1 MSLLFGL
8 CCLPTRRSLSLNVDR
23 CEVKLGDLDAT
34 ALVNQFGAL
43 QTLLGGIRYQR
54 LQCVPPV
61 DSLVLLDQSVV
72 LLFQA
77 ARLSPVLARLL
88 QELQE
93 GALSLIALLDF
104 SPEFFVNMFDSL
116 VVIIQL
122 VVLRDK
128 FLIVLCIDVLVHFL
142 ECGNL
147 VLVYSYLLSKLF
159 HDFFLG
165 IQLSTQVFD
174 LFLELVSRSIEL
186 RS

>member
-1 MSLLFGL
+1 M
-8 CCLPTRRSLSLNVDR
+8 PR
-23 CEVKLGDLDAT
+23 
-34 ALVNQFGAL
+34 
-43 QTLLGGIRYQR
+43 I
-54 LQCVPPV
+54 

-72 LLFQA
+72 LLFEA

-142 ECGNL
+142 ESGNL
-147 VLVYSYLLSKLF
+147 VLVYSYLLS
-159 HDFFLG
+159 
-165 IQLSTQVFD
+165 
-174 LFLELVSRSIEL
+174 
-186 RS
+186 